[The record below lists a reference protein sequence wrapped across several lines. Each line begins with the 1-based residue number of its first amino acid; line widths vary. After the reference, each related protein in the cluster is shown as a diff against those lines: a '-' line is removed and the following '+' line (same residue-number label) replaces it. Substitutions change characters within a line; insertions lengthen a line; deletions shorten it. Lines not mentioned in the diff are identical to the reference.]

1 MGSFYTT
8 LRSSLSALFSFS
20 TAPPQPPQEEEAIAT
35 LEDVRA
41 RMVALA
47 SLCPKEAAEGL
58 LRRIHYAPEVQ
69 TLWFM
74 RSELM
79 AVLARTFGEAAAREK
94 VIGLGVEFRGLL
106 PRSLQSRHSFLDSGG
121 HSQWSEPAAK

>member
-1 MGSFYTT
+1 MGSFYST

-20 TAPPQPPQEEEAIAT
+20 TAPPEPPEEVTAT

-41 RMVALA
+41 RMAALA
-47 SLCPKEAAEGL
+47 ASCPKEASEGL

-79 AVLARTFGEAAAREK
+79 AVLARTYGEVAAREK

-106 PRSLQSRHSFLDSGG
+106 PRSLQSRQSFLDSGG
-121 HSQWSEPAAK
+121 QSHWSEPAAK

>member
-1 MGSFYTT
+1 MASFYTT
-8 LRSSLSALFSFS
+8 LRSSLTALFSFS
-20 TAPPQPPQEEEAIAT
+20 TSPAPPPDEVTAT

-41 RMVALA
+41 SMLELA
-47 SLCPKEAAEGL
+47 ASCPREHSEKLAF
-58 LRRIHYAPEVQ
+58 RIRYAPEVQ

-79 AVLARTFGEAAAREK
+79 AVLARTYGEAVAREK
-94 VIGLGVEFRGLL
+94 VVGLGVEFSGLL

-121 HSQWSEPAAK
+121 QSRWSEPQAK